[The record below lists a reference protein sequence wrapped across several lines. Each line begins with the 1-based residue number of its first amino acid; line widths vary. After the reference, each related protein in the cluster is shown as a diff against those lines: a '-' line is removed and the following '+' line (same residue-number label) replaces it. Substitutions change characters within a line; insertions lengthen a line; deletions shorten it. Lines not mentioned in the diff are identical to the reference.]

1 MLALALVLIGIGLI
15 VCFVSGI
22 WSLVVAFQRHVL
34 WGLAYLLVPFAS
46 LVFLF
51 VAWAEAKKPF
61 LIGLVGLL
69 IATIGV
75 FFVPKQSVQQLSAM
89 VAGGAPVEFDMEAAG
104 LGGVQQVAHTAPALD
119 VQQRLATLRLREA
132 DLLARKSAVDPK
144 NAAAVAAIDAEIRAY
159 NAELQPLLQ
168 QLSN

>member
-1 MLALALVLIGIGLI
+1 MLALALILIGIGLI
-15 VCFVSGI
+15 ICFVTGI
-22 WSLVVAFQRHVL
+22 WTLVLAFQRHVL

-75 FFVPKQSVQQLSAM
+75 FFVPRESVQQLSAV
-89 VAGGAPVEFDMEAAG
+89 VAGGAPVEFDLSAAG
-104 LGGVQQVAHTAPALD
+104 LGDAQPAAESAPAQD
-119 VQQRLATLRLREA
+119 VQQRLAA
-132 DLLARKSAVDPK
+132 
-144 NAAAVAAIDAEIRAY
+144 
-159 NAELQPLLQ
+159 
-168 QLSN
+168 